1 MFKDEGKLELE
12 HLDCIDQ
19 KVTHEDNI
27 RLCGIPDKKEI
38 MKAVFDL
45 NLNSSPGPDG
55 FGGSFCQKLSRFF
68 TSSCLILLPKVENP
82 SSFNDMRPIS
92 LRNYSNKIISKIMS
106 SRLNSILPKII
117 SDNQTGF
124 LKGRSITENVLLAQ
138 KIIQGIGK
146 KNFGGNTVIK
156 LDMAKAYDRFRGF
169 SMVQSGLQVTH
180 LAYADDVIIF
190 SSGGKRTL
198 KLVMHQ
204 LQNYEKCSGQLINT
218 GKSCFLVDPKASNI
232 AIQRIKEVTGY
243 RNSNFPITYL
253 RCPLYVGRKRI
264 SHFSEIVSKLVK
276 RTTGWQGKL
285 LSVGGRATLIKH
297 VLQSQ
302 PIYLLSALEPP
313 KTVLKQLETY
323 MARFF
328 WGSDEV
334 VKWHKPPEYWLKIN
348 TDRIKD
354 AKGNSGIGGIC
365 RGHMGKLTMVF
376 ASSIVRTSSNMA
388 EASAA

>member
-27 RLCGIPDKKEI
+27 RLCGIPDEKEI

-55 FGGSFCQKLSRFF
+55 FGG
-68 TSSCLILLPKVENP
+68 
-82 SSFNDMRPIS
+82 
-92 LRNYSNKIISKIMS
+92 
-106 SRLNSILPKII
+106 LNSILPKII

-264 SHFSEIVSKLVK
+264 SHFSEIVSKHVK

-328 WGSDEV
+328 WGSDEGKQKYHWSSWSNLCYPKEEGGLEFRSIMDV
-334 VKWHKPPEYWLKIN
+334 SGSLTMKRWWRFRTCKSLWSIFLMAKYCTNHHVIVHAHIFQSHAWKNLLKIR
-348 TDRIKD
+348 DK
-354 AKGNSGIGGIC
+354 
-365 RGHMGKLTMVF
+365 V
-376 ASSIVRTSSNMA
+376 
-388 EASAA
+388 EE